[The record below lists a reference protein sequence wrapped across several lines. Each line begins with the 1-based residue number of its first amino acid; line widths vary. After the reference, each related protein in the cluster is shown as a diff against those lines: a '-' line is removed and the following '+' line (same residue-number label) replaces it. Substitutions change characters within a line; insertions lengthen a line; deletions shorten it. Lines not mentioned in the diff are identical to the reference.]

1 MQTLYIIAGCNG
13 AGKTTASKTLLL
25 KMSLLDKNTELEK
38 KITEGIKKA
47 IEKMWEEARLR
58 DETKVISI
66 DGKPT
71 VVRARDI
78 K

>member
-1 MQTLYIIAGCNG
+1 
-13 AGKTTASKTLLL
+13 
-25 KMSLLDKNTELEK
+25 MSLVNKSRAE
-38 KITEGIKKA
+38 KITEGVKKA

>member
-1 MQTLYIIAGCNG
+1 
-13 AGKTTASKTLLL
+13 
-25 KMSLLDKNTELEK
+25 MSLLDKNTELEK
-38 KITEGIKKA
+38 KITEGVKKA